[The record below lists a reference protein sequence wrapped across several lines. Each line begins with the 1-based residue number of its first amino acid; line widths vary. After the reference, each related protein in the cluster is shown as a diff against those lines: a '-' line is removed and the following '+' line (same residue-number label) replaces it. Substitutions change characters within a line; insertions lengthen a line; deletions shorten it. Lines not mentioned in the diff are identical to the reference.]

1 MRGTLVKIKNSWV
14 INYLNDTISQLSP
27 YLSVGTIPL
36 HPEDEIYTLDSDMG
50 SVIDFEIVKDNDVE
64 YGKLIPEEKTM
75 EEKINTE
82 CEDVWLK
89 GFIAGL
95 NFKK

>member
-1 MRGTLVKIKNSWV
+1 MRGTLLKTKNSWS
-14 INYLNDTISQLSP
+14 INYLKDTMSVLSP

-36 HPEDEIYTLDSDMG
+36 HPEDETYTLDSDMG
-50 SVIDFEIVKDNDVE
+50 SVIDFEIVKDNNVE
-64 YGKLIPEEKTM
+64 YGKLTPVDQVL

-82 CEDVWLK
+82 CEDIWLK
-89 GFIAGL
+89 GFIVGL